1 MVSYWTIKHWKSISR
16 SHIIHPGGALVSDE
30 CWFSKGGRVS
40 VICILVKDRILTYM
54 NFSCDGVHYFMLESS
69 SLEEDWSTRGTQL
82 NLGYWSR
89 FCAVIGSHPSIHGAM
104 INWRYLLER
113 NFSSVKAV
121 SSNYTHMYK
130 FSLRQRRVGL
140 GAIAG
145 QKKTKKINIGNGF
158 YVVSRVSPLMFCN
171 QCHVASDVLQPM
183 SCSLWC
189 SATNVV

>member
-30 CWFSKGGRVS
+30 CWFSKGGRGVGYLYS
-40 VICILVKDRILTYM
+40 SERPHPHIYEFQLWRCSLFYALVLLTW
-54 NFSCDGVHYFMLESS
+54 GGLEHP
-69 SLEEDWSTRGTQL
+69 GHPTQL
-82 NLGYWSR
+82 GLLVQIL
-89 FCAVIGSHPSIHGAM
+89 CSHWIPSIHRAM
-104 INWRYLLER
+104 INWHNLLER

-145 QKKTKKINIGNGF
+145 QTKTKKINIGNGF

-171 QCHVASDVLQPM
+171 QCHVASDVMQPM